1 MPQTGADREVR
12 RCIYHVPYPLDPNTT
27 FGGQKRAVA
36 MFKALTQWG
45 EVWVVAG
52 DARQRR
58 RQIQVVMNAI
68 RAGTRFEFCYSESS
82 TMPTT
87 LTESHHL
94 PTHPLE
100 DFAFLTRLRRHGIPV
115 GLFYRDVYWKFPLYG
130 EGVPKAKQLVA
141 QAMYRYDLL
150 AYRQCLDVLFLPSLR
165 MGEWVDVG
173 DRVKKVALPP
183 GHDIDETPTATPPSP
198 LSMFYV
204 GGLGS
209 LYDLRAFCEAVAS
222 VPEASLTICT
232 RPKEWEQARKDY
244 EHLIGNNTKVVHAN
258 GKKELEPYFAAANV
272 AVLAMAP
279 HEYRDFAAP
288 LKLFEYIGNG
298 KPIIATEGTFVGD
311 VVTRD
316 ELGWTVQAS
325 VDEFAALLEQL
336 TQHPERVDAARDRVM
351 AARDQ
356 HTWAARVE
364 ELVTALAAVDQR

>member
-36 MFKALTQWG
+36 MLKALTQWG

-183 GHDIDETPTATPPSP
+183 GHDIDESVKNQHSAVRSADAVRRARSAGQRRTERRVRRQA
-198 LSMFYV
+198 
-204 GGLGS
+204 
-209 LYDLRAFCEAVAS
+209 DLAV
-222 VPEASLTICT
+222 
-232 RPKEWEQARKDY
+232 
-244 EHLIGNNTKVVHAN
+244 
-258 GKKELEPYFAAANV
+258 
-272 AVLAMAP
+272 
-279 HEYRDFAAP
+279 
-288 LKLFEYIGNG
+288 
-298 KPIIATEGTFVGD
+298 
-311 VVTRD
+311 
-316 ELGWTVQAS
+316 
-325 VDEFAALLEQL
+325 
-336 TQHPERVDAARDRVM
+336 
-351 AARDQ
+351 
-356 HTWAARVE
+356 
-364 ELVTALAAVDQR
+364 